1 MNQAEMN
8 LIISRELNLK
18 EHQVRQTVQLLD
30 DGSTIPFIARYRK
43 EMTGMLDENQ
53 IRSIQERVE
62 YLRQLEERKN
72 EVIRLI
78 DEQGKLTDELAKQ
91 IHGALKLQE
100 VEDLY
105 RPYRQKRRTRATIA
119 REKGLEPLAQFL
131 LQGTKGTVEEEA
143 NKYVNEEKGVSTREE
158 AIQGACDILA
168 EDMADDAAIRDWIRR
183 YILANGIIQSRLK
196 DAEKDERKVYEMYYE
211 YQEPVGKMAPH
222 RVLAVNRGEREG
234 ILKVKIELDEQPIL
248 HHMEKKWVRPQLVA
262 GKYIR
267 ETIQDSYRRLIF
279 PSVEREIRNLLT
291 EKGEEQAIHIFA
303 ENLRALLL
311 QPPIKGKTVLGL
323 DPGYRTGC
331 KLAVV
336 DETGKLLDVGVIYP
350 TPPVNKVEEA
360 REKVIQFIKKYGV
373 DIVAIGNG
381 TASRES
387 EQFIADIL
395 KDLKEDVAYLIVSE
409 AGASVYSASKLAGEE
424 FPSLD
429 VSERSAVSISR
440 RLQDPL
446 AELVKIDPKSIGVGQ
461 YQHDVTQSK
470 LASSLQFVVES
481 AVNYVGVDVN
491 TASPSLLQYVSGI
504 SKQVAGNIIK
514 QREKIGKFTSRQQL
528 KGVPRLGEKT
538 YEQCI
543 GFLRIPDGENPLDA
557 TPIHPESYD
566 KVAALIAKLE
576 IDPRE
581 IHTDR
586 AREKLKNISLEE
598 MAETLDIG
606 VPTLQ
611 DIVESLMRPGR
622 DPREDLP
629 QPILKKDVLTI
640 NDLQEGMEL
649 KGTVRNVVDFGAF
662 VDIGLKND
670 ALVHISQLANKF
682 IKHPLDVVS
691 IGDIVTVRVKEVDRE
706 KGRVGLT
713 MRF

>member
-691 IGDIVTVRVKEVDRE
+691 IGDIVTVRVKEVDRD